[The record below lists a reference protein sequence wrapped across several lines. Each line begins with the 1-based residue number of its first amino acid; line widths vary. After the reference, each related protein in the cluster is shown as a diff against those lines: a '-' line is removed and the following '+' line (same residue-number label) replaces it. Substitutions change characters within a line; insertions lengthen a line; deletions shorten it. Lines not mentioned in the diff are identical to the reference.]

1 MSTMMST
8 KIAKMTSTNPQGA
21 PAAEERVWG
30 SIAAAN
36 NAKVPVEMMTKMLAM
51 MLAKIV

>member
-1 MSTMMST
+1 MATMMST
-8 KIAKMTSTNPQGA
+8 NSQGA

-30 SIAAAN
+30 SVAAAN

>member
-1 MSTMMST
+1 MSTMMSN
-8 KIAKMTSTNPQGA
+8 NPQGA

-30 SIAAAN
+30 CSAAAN

-51 MLAKIV
+51 MLVKIV